1 MCSSRSRA
9 VARFFV
15 TERGIIASRRHQ
27 ACSGVWGCEM
37 LFSAL
42 VMRYVSEKS
51 TSNMQVTQIKIT
63 ESKEN
68 KSIQILD
75 VSSSTGRG
83 GGGGGRGRS
92 LPSSPPPPPP
102 PPPPPAAFLAPLLVT
117 ALRRISYLISLRKIL
132 RPDFAFSGTLRLFT
146 VYVVLSYVS
155 VLKRVL

>member
-1 MCSSRSRA
+1 
-9 VARFFV
+9 
-15 TERGIIASRRHQ
+15 
-27 ACSGVWGCEM
+27 M

-75 VSSSTGRG
+75 VSSSTGRVG
-83 GGGGGRGRS
+83 GGGGGGGGA
-92 LPSSPPPPPP
+92 
-102 PPPPPAAFLAPLLVT
+102 AAFLAPLLVT

>member
-1 MCSSRSRA
+1 
-9 VARFFV
+9 
-15 TERGIIASRRHQ
+15 
-27 ACSGVWGCEM
+27 M

-42 VMRYVSEKS
+42 VMRYVSAKS

-83 GGGGGRGRS
+83 GGGGRS
-92 LPSSPPPPPP
+92 QPTPPA
-102 PPPPPAAFLAPLLVT
+102 PPPAAFLAPLLVT
-117 ALRRISYLISLRKIL
+117 ALRRISYLISLRKSL
-132 RPDFAFSGTLRLFT
+132 TPDFAFSGTLRLFT

>member
-1 MCSSRSRA
+1 
-9 VARFFV
+9 
-15 TERGIIASRRHQ
+15 
-27 ACSGVWGCEM
+27 M

-83 GGGGGRGRS
+83 GGGGA
-92 LPSSPPPPPP
+92 
-102 PPPPPAAFLAPLLVT
+102 AAFLAPLLVT

-132 RPDFAFSGTLRLFT
+132 TPDFAFSGTLRLFT

>member
-1 MCSSRSRA
+1 
-9 VARFFV
+9 
-15 TERGIIASRRHQ
+15 
-27 ACSGVWGCEM
+27 M

-42 VMRYVSEKS
+42 VMRYVSEIS

-83 GGGGGRGRS
+83 GGGGGGA
-92 LPSSPPPPPP
+92 
-102 PPPPPAAFLAPLLVT
+102 AAFLAPLLVT

-132 RPDFAFSGTLRLFT
+132 TPDFAFSGTLRLFT

>member
-1 MCSSRSRA
+1 
-9 VARFFV
+9 
-15 TERGIIASRRHQ
+15 
-27 ACSGVWGCEM
+27 M

-83 GGGGGRGRS
+83 GGGGGA
-92 LPSSPPPPPP
+92 
-102 PPPPPAAFLAPLLVT
+102 AAFLAPLLVT

-132 RPDFAFSGTLRLFT
+132 TPDFAFSGTLRLFT